1 MAHRKYRNRLL
12 TRRAF
17 MASAAATAG
26 LPLATP
32 WIVKAR
38 GETPIKVG
46 VLETITGTNGA
57 FGRNE
62 VAGFELA
69 RDEINAKGGILGRPI
84 ELLVEDAANDVGTGV
99 QKTEKLV
106 SRDKVDLMVGDVNS
120 AVALAAMQVSNRNGI
135 LHFVCGAHSDPISGK
150 DCKWNVFHVC
160 NTTTMEANA
169 IADVI
174 AKKFGTKWYF
184 ITPDYTF
191 GHALQKGF
199 EARLKK
205 FNGTVLGSDLVP
217 IGTPEYS
224 AYLIKA
230 RAAAP
235 DVLIVLLSGQD
246 MVNCM
251 KQAVQFGLE
260 KKFAIAGGQQE
271 LENLLAMPPEARIGW
286 WCFEWYWKVPGIE
299 GLDEF
304 VEKVKKRTGHVPTA
318 HHWFAYAG
326 LYTYAL
332 NANQQKTTDAVRLA
346 KAIEGYTLPPEIAL
360 QPHPLSYRA
369 GDHQLMTQLYIG
381 TAKRGDENPEDLFEV
396 SETVLGDQVAAP
408 LGETGCKMAFPT

>member
-1 MAHRKYRNRLL
+1 MDDRNNRDRRA

-17 MASAAATAG
+17 TASALAAAG
-26 LPLATP
+26 LPLAAP
-32 WIVKAR
+32 FIIEAR
-38 GETPIKVG
+38 GDTPIRVG

-69 RDEINAKGGILGRPI
+69 RDEINAKGGVLGRPI
-84 ELLVEDAANDVGTGV
+84 QLLVEDAANDVGTGV
-99 QKTEKLV
+99 QKAEKLAN
-106 SRDKVDLMVGDVNS
+106 RDKVDLMVGDVNS

-150 DCKWNVFHVC
+150 DCRWNVFHVC

-169 IADVI
+169 IADIV

-205 FNGTVLGSDLVP
+205 FNGKVAGTDLVP
-217 IGTPEYS
+217 IGTTEYS

-251 KQAVQFGLE
+251 KQAVQFGLD
-260 KKFAIAGGQQE
+260 KQFAIAGGQQE

-286 WCFEWYWKVPGIE
+286 WCFEWYWKVPGIK
-299 GLDEF
+299 GLPEF

-332 NANQQKTTDAVRLA
+332 NANAHKTTDARRLA

-360 QPHPLSYRA
+360 QSHPLTYRA
-369 GDHQLMTQLYIG
+369 GDHQLMTQLYVG
-381 TAKRGDENPEDLFEV
+381 TAKRGDQDPEDLFDV
-396 SETVLGDQVAAP
+396 SETVLGKDVAAP
-408 LGETGCKMAFPT
+408 VDETGCKIAFPA

>member
-1 MAHRKYRNRLL
+1 MDKPRLF

-17 MASAAATAG
+17 TTSVATAAV

-32 WIVKAR
+32 LVIKAR
-38 GETPIKVG
+38 GETPVKVG

-84 ELLVEDAANDVGTGV
+84 QLLVEDAANDVGTGV
-99 QKTEKLV
+99 QKAEKLA

-135 LHFVCGAHSDPISGK
+135 IHFVCGAHSDPISGK
-150 DCKWNVFHVC
+150 DCRWNVFHVC
-160 NTTTMEANA
+160 NTTSMEANA
-169 IADVI
+169 IADI
-174 AKKFGTKWYF
+174 LAKKFGTKWYF

-205 FNGTVLGSDLVP
+205 FNGKVVGSDLVP
-217 IGTPEYS
+217 IGTTEYS

-235 DVLIVLLSGQD
+235 DVLILLVSGQD

-251 KQAVQFGLE
+251 KQVVQFGLN

-271 LENLLAMPPEARIGW
+271 LENLIAMPPEARIGW
-286 WCFEWYWKVPGIE
+286 WCFEWYWKVPGIK
-299 GLDEF
+299 GLPEF
-304 VEKVKKRTGHVPTA
+304 VGKIKKRTGHVPTA

-332 NANQQKTTDAVRLA
+332 NANSQKTLDARKIA
-346 KAIEGYTLPPEIAL
+346 KAIEGYTLPPEVAL
-360 QPHPLSYRA
+360 QSHALTYRA

-381 TAKRGDENPEDLFEV
+381 TAKAGEKGSEDLFDITD
-396 SETVLGDQVAAP
+396 TVLGADVATPVDQ
-408 LGETGCKMAFPT
+408 TGCKITFPG